1 MVFVTLANS
10 QPFYIKKYTV
20 NEGLPASYTIRIY
33 EDSQGFIWISTLN
46 GLSRFD
52 GKEFVNYGYENG
64 MPHILVDAIYE
75 DKQHRLWIG
84 TRNGMAQV
92 KGKHCVVYPVDD
104 GQVIN
109 FVFHF
114 YQLRN
119 GELWAMT
126 GKGVY
131 RFEKNYWK
139 KLKLYPGLENYSCR
153 NIIET
158 DSGIILNYPYHMVIK
173 RNDGSI
179 HLLKEIKNNNNPDP
193 FFSEIFQKGD
203 HLYINM
209 VYGLYEIKG
218 KDTVSI
224 FEDELRGKY
233 ILLAYLDRSNR
244 FWVYTLNDQLMVSE
258 PGNNQHFF
266 YKKPMQLVSS
276 FCEDRE
282 GNMWVAG
289 VDGLLKMKALNYE
302 NYEKNFNPEVTGNCS
317 IIRTPDNRL
326 LISGTGNNVFTIS
339 PDNFKKRDQKSLPI
353 KQSVGHKEIIDGSC
367 MDDQGRVW
375 LIFRDQRDLFVMQ
388 NNKLRFLGGLVK
400 RNIHQL
406 TGVAYNAITH
416 KIYVCADTL
425 QSGNENVMETFKSAN
440 GKKHIV
446 SPTSI
451 HYFSNGCM
459 LIGTTNSGF
468 FIMDDKEN
476 VYPVSEKVITSYDA
490 VGSTFFFD
498 EPSGKFW
505 IASSHGLVRYKWDQ
519 KMTPVKDIVITT
531 RQGLP
536 NNGVRSLAFD
546 RLNRIWAAT
555 LSGIVVI
562 EIDSTENNNVRIN
575 RLSEEQGINSEFW
588 AEARLATDANG
599 NVWAGLSNQLLK
611 FDPSKV
617 EFEKKQPSIAIDNVQ
632 LNSKETNW
640 SQWTDSTEG
649 IMQIPYQPILPH
661 NKNNIGISYKG
672 ISFSYAS
679 GLEYSYRLEGAD
691 TNWSTPTVSNF
702 VSFVGLPAGKYDFQV
717 KARKSNS
724 DWSTPAV
731 FSFTILKPFWATL
744 WFRIFVV
751 MAIATTIY
759 FFYKYRINQ
768 LKRLFAL
775 RTKISRDLHDE
786 VGSTLSGIGI
796 ISEMAKHQLEK
807 DKSNELMQ
815 SLDKISA
822 HTGDML
828 EKMNDIIW
836 AINPQ
841 NESFEKMITR
851 LKIYARNIASP
862 LGIQLHFEINKEAEK
877 INPDMR
883 QLNNVYLICKE
894 AINNSLKYSGCKN
907 LYVVLRNEDHRLH
920 ININDD
926 GKGFDPQK
934 TFNGNGLKN
943 MQSRAKEIK
952 AELKIDSGLNR
963 GASVRLFLNIT

>member
-1 MVFVTLANS
+1 
-10 QPFYIKKYTV
+10 
-20 NEGLPASYTIRIY
+20 
-33 EDSQGFIWISTLN
+33 
-46 GLSRFD
+46 
-52 GKEFVNYGYENG
+52 VNYGYENG
-64 MPHILVDAIYE
+64 MPHIIADAIYE

-92 KGKHCVVYPVDD
+92 KAKHCVVYPVDD
-104 GQVIN
+104 KQDIN
-109 FVFHF
+109 FVFRF
-114 YQLRN
+114 YQLHS
-119 GELWAMT
+119 GELWALT
-126 GKGVY
+126 SKGVY
-131 RFEKNYWK
+131 QFEKDYWK
-139 KLKLYPGLENYSCR
+139 KIKLYPGLENYSCR
-153 NIIET
+153 NIVET
-158 DSGIILNYPYHMVIK
+158 DSGIILNYPYHLVIK
-173 RNDGSI
+173 KNNGSI
-179 HLLKEIKNNNNPDP
+179 QLLKEIRNNKSPDP
-193 FFSEIFQKGD
+193 FFSEIFQKGG

-209 VYGLYEIKG
+209 IYGLYEIKG

-224 FEDELRGKY
+224 FKDELIGKY

-244 FWVYTLNDQLMVSE
+244 YWVYTLHDQLMVSE

-302 NYEKNFNPEVTGNCS
+302 NYEKSFSPEIDGNCS
-317 IIRTPDNRL
+317 ILKTPDNRL
-326 LISGTGNNVFTIS
+326 LISGASNNVFTIS
-339 PDNFKKRDQKSLPI
+339 PGNFNKRTRKFLPI
-353 KQSVGHKEIIDGSC
+353 KQSAGHKEIIDGSC
-367 MDDQGRVW
+367 TDDQGRMW
-375 LIFRDQRDLFVMQ
+375 LIFRDQRDLFLMQ
-388 NNKLRFLGGLVK
+388 NNKLKLLEGLVK

-406 TGVAYNAITH
+406 TGVAFNEKTH
-416 KIYVCADTL
+416 RIYVCADTL
-425 QSGNENVMETFKSAN
+425 QSGNENRMETFESTN

-446 SPTSI
+446 APTCI
-451 HYFSNGCM
+451 HYFSNGRM

-476 VYPVSEKVITSYDA
+476 VYPISEKVITSYDA
-490 VGSTFFFD
+490 VGSIFFFD

-505 IASSHGLVRYKWDQ
+505 IASSHGLVRYKWDE
-519 KMTPVKDIVITT
+519 KMTPVKDIVVTT
-531 RQGLP
+531 KQGLP

-562 EIDSTENNNVRIN
+562 EIDSSANNTVRIN

-588 AEARLATDANG
+588 AEARLATDADG
-599 NVWAGLSNQLLK
+599 NIWAGLSNQLLK

-617 EFEKKQPSIAIDNVQ
+617 EFEKKQPSVAIDNIQ

-691 TNWSTPTVSNF
+691 SNWSSPTISNF

-724 DWSTPAV
+724 DWSIPAV

-744 WFRIFVV
+744 WFRILVIT
-751 MAIATTIY
+751 AAATIIY

-768 LKRLFAL
+768 LKRVFAL

-807 DKSNELMQ
+807 DKSNELVQ

-822 HTGDML
+822 NTGEML
-828 EKMNDIIW
+828 EKMSDIIW

-841 NESFEKMITR
+841 NDSFEKMVNR
-851 LKIYARNIASP
+851 LETYTKNIALP
-862 LGIQLHFEINKEAEK
+862 LGIQLHLQSDKAAEK
-877 INPDMR
+877 INPDMQ

-907 LYVVLRNEDHRLH
+907 LYVVLRNEDHHLH
-920 ININDD
+920 INIYDD
-926 GKGFDPQK
+926 GKGFDPQGAVE
-934 TFNGNGLKN
+934 GNGLKN
-943 MQSRAKEIK
+943 MRSRAMEIK
-952 AELKIDSGLNR
+952 AELKIDSGLNQ
-963 GASVRLFLNIT
+963 GASIKLSLNIT